1 MSKKFKVGD
10 KVSIVKPTKEHGK
23 LKGEIA
29 EITFIVPDKQYQY
42 RYVLAFEHQ
51 EDCYYFKADELK
63 LVSREEIIIYRDGNN
78 IIALDKATKCKGIAR
93 YNPVDDFNFDTGAKL
108 AFERLQDIKGKGK
121 VYNGKVVCIKGCC
134 GFETG
139 RIYNIVGGKLIN
151 PKDGRELLHYK
162 TALPVLFSSFE
173 EINAYFEETTMLKR
187 NKDKIEFVEILED

>member
-10 KVSIVKPTKEHGK
+10 KVSIAKPTKEHGK

-108 AFERLQDIKGKGK
+108 AFERLQDIKGKRE

-139 RIYNIVGGKLIN
+139 HIYNVVDGKLIN

-162 TALPVLFSSFE
+162 TGIPVLFSSFE
-173 EINAYFEETTMLKR
+173 EINAYFEEMGML
-187 NKDKIEFVEILED
+187 IELVEILED